1 LDEKAREH
9 QVNSHHK
16 ARRAASLTMTIGL
29 IGRLPVQHDNQE
41 TTMSST
47 QPHET
52 KIVSA
57 DATALGVFG
66 LALVTFVA
74 STQKMGWTTGSV
86 YLMPWA
92 LFLGSIAQIWAA
104 AVDFK
109 RNSYFGAI
117 VLGAFGLF
125 WIAVA
130 MHWAI
135 SNGWFGSLPENA
147 DPRQFGYACFGY
159 LFFCLFITVAAFEA
173 NKVFGAILVLILVL
187 LGSLGSQLLGIK
199 PELTGPL
206 AAWAE
211 FLIAILGFY
220 AAGAIFLN
228 GFFGRQILPLG
239 APMGWVK
246 KG

>member
-1 LDEKAREH
+1 
-9 QVNSHHK
+9 
-16 ARRAASLTMTIGL
+16 MT
-29 IGRLPVQHDNQE
+29 LPQP
-41 TTMSST
+41 
-47 QPHET
+47 PHET
-52 KIVSA
+52 KIVTA

-74 STQKMGWTTGSV
+74 SSQKMGWTTGST
-86 YLMPWA
+86 YLIPWA
-92 LFLGSIAQIWAA
+92 LFLGSVAQLWAA
-104 AVDFK
+104 AIDFK

-125 WIAVA
+125 WVAVA
-130 MHWAI
+130 THWAI
-135 SNGWFGSLPENA
+135 ANGWFGAPPENA

-159 LFFCLFITVAAFEA
+159 LIFCGFITVAAFEA
-173 NKVFGAILVLILVL
+173 NKVFGAIMVLILVL
-187 LGSLGSQLLGIK
+187 LGSLGLQLLGVNPGLFGK
-199 PELTGPL
+199 L

-211 FLIAILGFY
+211 FLIALLGFY

-228 GFFGRQILPLG
+228 GFFGRLVLPLG